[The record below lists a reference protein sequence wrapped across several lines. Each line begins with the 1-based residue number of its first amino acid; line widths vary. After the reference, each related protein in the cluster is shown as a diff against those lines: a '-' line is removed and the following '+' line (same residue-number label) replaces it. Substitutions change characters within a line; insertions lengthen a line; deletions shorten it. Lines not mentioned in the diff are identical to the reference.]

1 MHQQGFFMKDKLTS
15 FLLCLFFGTL
25 GAHRFYLGRVK
36 SGVLMILT
44 LGGVGVWYLVDLV
57 LIGCGKLQRKEPP
70 ALSPVK
76 VTLRNK
82 Q

>member
-1 MHQQGFFMKDKLTS
+1 MKDKLTS

-44 LGGVGVWYLVDLV
+44 LGGVGVWYLIDLA
-57 LIGCGKLQRKEPP
+57 LIGLGKLQRKEQP

-82 Q
+82 K

>member
-1 MHQQGFFMKDKLTS
+1 MKDKLTS

-25 GAHRFYLGRVK
+25 GAHRFYLGRLK

-44 LGGVGVWYLVDLV
+44 LGGVGVWYLIDLV
-57 LIGCGKLQRKEPP
+57 LIGLGKLQRKEQP

-82 Q
+82 K

>member
-1 MHQQGFFMKDKLTS
+1 MKDKLTS

-44 LGGVGVWYLVDLV
+44 LGGLGIWYPVDLV
-57 LIGCGKLQRKEPP
+57 LIGLGKLKRKEQP

-76 VTLRNK
+76 VNLRNK
-82 Q
+82 K

>member
-1 MHQQGFFMKDKLTS
+1 MKDKLTS
-15 FLLCLFFGTL
+15 FFLCLFFGTL

-44 LGGVGVWYLVDLV
+44 LGGLGVWYLIDLL
-57 LIGCGKLQRKEPP
+57 LIGLGKLQRKEQP
-70 ALSPVK
+70 ALSPAK

-82 Q
+82 K